1 MMFLFLILV
10 FLSLKH
16 IEVKA
21 QDGCHNEVK
30 YDVEAR
36 EGNSNP
42 LQGSCLENSVD
53 REAWALAGLGC
64 TCIIYKYDD
73 SSWQKKKKKQPFS
86 KNLHRVMHDME
97 FFCDDISRIITVLYT
112 QVCSA

>member
-1 MMFLFLILV
+1 MFLFLILV

-64 TCIIYKYDD
+64 TCIIDKYDD

-86 KNLHRVMHDME
+86 KTLHRVMHDME

>member
-73 SSWQKKKKKQPFS
+73 SSWQKKKKNSHFIKTCTES
-86 KNLHRVMHDME
+86 CMTWS
-97 FFCDDISRIITVLYT
+97 FFLMTYPE
-112 QVCSA
+112 